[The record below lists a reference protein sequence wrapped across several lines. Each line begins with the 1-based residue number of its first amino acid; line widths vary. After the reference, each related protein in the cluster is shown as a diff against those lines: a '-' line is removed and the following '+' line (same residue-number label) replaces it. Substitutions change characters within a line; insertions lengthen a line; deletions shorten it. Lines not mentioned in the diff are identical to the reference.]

1 MLLHFL
7 HDLGQLIGASL
18 LRELLFK
25 ILDPLLKSARATDVE
40 NQVLVDLHDGHT
52 VPHVLGLLT
61 LQLTVQGVHRLFQEL
76 HLHFVLFLDF
86 TVFHNDLLMMIFD
99 KVLQLG
105 EYCNLQLLVVI
116 NALGNKVDSILE
128 SSYVVFI
135 LADVCVGEA
144 DRSLHVLLL
153 EAQIF
158 NQESKVRVHRVKMTQ
173 LLVSVE
179 RLQLQLFSLYFLRGN
194 LLL

>member
-158 NQESKVRVHRVKMTQ
+158 NQESKVRVH
-173 LLVSVE
+173 
-179 RLQLQLFSLYFLRGN
+179 
-194 LLL
+194 